1 LEHRRGLSDTGF
13 RKLPINSNDS
23 HSFDPFF
30 ICISDIFVELVNVLL
45 ARGHALSVLQNK
57 LLISPWDCFVSD
69 FYRILNL
76 LSTCACKNEQL
87 VIEMDTIVLS
97 YFSDEQKGML
107 GPAFL
112 RS

>member
-1 LEHRRGLSDTGF
+1 
-13 RKLPINSNDS
+13 
-23 HSFDPFF
+23 
-30 ICISDIFVELVNVLL
+30 VELVNVLL

-57 LLISPWDCFVSD
+57 LLISPWHCFVSD

-76 LSTCACKNEQL
+76 SSTCAYKNEQL
-87 VIEMDTIVLS
+87 IIETDTIVLL

>member
-1 LEHRRGLSDTGF
+1 MVLRDTGF

-23 HSFDPFF
+23 HSFGPFF

-57 LLISPWDCFVSD
+57 LLISPGDCFVSD

-76 LSTCACKNEQL
+76 SSL
-87 VIEMDTIVLS
+87 VLVKTS
-97 YFSDEQKGML
+97 S
-107 GPAFL
+107 
-112 RS
+112 SS